1 MTATSNAATEPANQ
15 EFVLTRTFDAPRDL
29 VWKAHT
35 EADRLKQWWGP
46 KSFTMISCDVD
57 LRPGGVFHYGMK
69 APNGTEMWGKWVFR
83 EIESSE
89 RLVFVS
95 TFSDKEGGV
104 TENPFMSDWPLETLS
119 TMTFTEEDG
128 KTTLTMRAVPLNASE
143 TEVKNFVEAF
153 GGMTKGWKGTLDA
166 LEAYLATA

>member
-1 MTATSNAATEPANQ
+1 MTATNNAATESTDQ

-29 VWKAHT
+29 VFKAHT

-69 APNGTEMWGKWVFR
+69 APNGSEMWGKWTFR
-83 EIESSE
+83 EIAAPE

-95 TFSDKEGGV
+95 SFSDKEGGV
-104 TENPFMSDWPLETLS
+104 TPNPFMADWPLEVLS
-119 TMTFTEEDG
+119 TITFTEQDG
-128 KTTLTMRAVPLNASE
+128 KTTLTMRGVPINATE
-143 TEVKNFVEAF
+143 TERKNFIAAF
-153 GGMTKGWKGTLDA
+153 DGMTKGWKGTLDE